1 MATDFNH
8 HIKQQH
14 LLDQIVDELYENAQQ
29 YAPFYQG
36 TKKEM
41 IKKAEL
47 YSQDASKVYTDEIV
61 DVIVCATANVVGYN
75 LTIFQNIGGQAI
87 IIFTQCI
94 DKNTSDTLYLKY
106 DYCLSFDGA
115 NHHSAIV
122 MKKPTSPPPSQPTS
136 PSPSHPTSPPPS
148 QPTSSPPSQPTS
160 PPPSQ
165 PTSPPPSHPTSPPPS
180 QPMSPPPSQPTS
192 PPPSQPTSPPPS
204 KQPRELQEQSSEN
217 EEPLN
222 IEDIQNQIENLQNK
236 HKKNPNKKRKR
247 NRINM
252 QNYENVQV
260 NTVDELP
267 WEIDGLQIYKKQST
281 LDFWWDET
289 KMADGGKFQIQAALV

>member
-14 LLDQIVDELYENAQQ
+14 LLDQIVDELYENAQR

-47 YSQDASKVYTDEIV
+47 YSQDASKLYTDEIV

-75 LTIFQNIGGQAI
+75 LAIFQNIGGQAI

-106 DYCLSFDGA
+106 DHCPGFDGA
-115 NHHSAIV
+115 NHYSAIV
-122 MKKPTSPPPSQPTS
+122 MKKPT
-136 PSPSHPTSPPPS
+136 
-148 QPTSSPPSQPTS
+148 
-160 PPPSQ
+160 
-165 PTSPPPSHPTSPPPS
+165 
-180 QPMSPPPSQPTS
+180 SPPPSQPTS

-204 KQPRELQEQSSEN
+204 QPTSPPQSQPTSPPQSQPTSSPPSQPTSSPPSKQHKELQEQSSEN

-222 IEDIQNQIENLQNK
+222 IKDIQIQIENLQNK
-236 HKKNPNKKRKR
+236 NKKNPNKKRKR
-247 NRINM
+247 N
-252 QNYENVQV
+252 
-260 NTVDELP
+260 
-267 WEIDGLQIYKKQST
+267 
-281 LDFWWDET
+281 
-289 KMADGGKFQIQAALV
+289 

>member
-14 LLDQIVDELYENAQQ
+14 LLDQIVDELYENAQR

-47 YSQDASKVYTDEIV
+47 YSQDASKLYTDEIV

-75 LTIFQNIGGQAI
+75 LAIFQNIGGQAI

-106 DYCLSFDGA
+106 DYCPGFDGT
-115 NHHSAIV
+115 NHYSAIV

-136 PSPSHPTSPPPS
+136 PPQSQPTSPPQSQPTSSSPS
-148 QPTSSPPSQPTS
+148 QPTSSPPSQ
-160 PPPSQ
+160 
-165 PTSPPPSHPTSPPPS
+165 H
-180 QPMSPPPSQPTS
+180 
-192 PPPSQPTSPPPS
+192 TSPPPS
-204 KQPRELQEQSSEN
+204 KQHKELQEQSSEN

-222 IEDIQNQIENLQNK
+222 IKDIQIQIENLQNK
-236 HKKNPNKKRKR
+236 NKKNPNKK
-247 NRINM
+247 
-252 QNYENVQV
+252 
-260 NTVDELP
+260 
-267 WEIDGLQIYKKQST
+267 KKKESNQHAK
-281 LDFWWDET
+281 L
-289 KMADGGKFQIQAALV
+289 

>member
-14 LLDQIVDELYENAQQ
+14 LLDQIVDELYENSQR

-47 YSQDASKVYTDEIV
+47 YSQDASKLYTNEIV

-75 LTIFQNIGGQAI
+75 LAIFQNIGGQAI

-106 DYCLSFDGA
+106 DYCPGFDGT
-115 NHHSAIV
+115 NHYSAIV
-122 MKKPTSPPPSQPTS
+122 MKKPTSPPQ
-136 PSPSHPTSPPPS
+136 
-148 QPTSSPPSQPTS
+148 SQPTS
-160 PPPSQ
+160 PPQSQ
-165 PTSPPPSHPTSPPPS
+165 PTSPP
-180 QPMSPPPSQPTS
+180 QSQPTS
-192 PPPSQPTSPPPS
+192 PPQSQPTLSPRS

-222 IEDIQNQIENLQNK
+222 IKDIQIQIENLQNK
-236 HKKNPNKKRKR
+236 TKKNPNKKRKR

-267 WEIDGLQIYKKQST
+267 WEIDGLQI
-281 LDFWWDET
+281 
-289 KMADGGKFQIQAALV
+289 

>member
-14 LLDQIVDELYENAQQ
+14 LLDQIVDELYENAQR

-75 LTIFQNIGGQAI
+75 LAIFRNIGGQAI

-106 DYCLSFDGA
+106 DYCLGLDGA
-115 NHHSAIV
+115 NYYSAIV
-122 MKKPTSPPPSQPTS
+122 MKKHSSAPPSQPTSAPPSQPTSAPPSQPTSAPPSQPTSAPPSQPTSAPPSQPTS
-136 PSPSHPTSPPPS
+136 PL
-148 QPTSSPPSQPTS
+148 
-160 PPPSQ
+160 
-165 PTSPPPSHPTSPPPS
+165 
-180 QPMSPPPSQPTS
+180 
-192 PPPSQPTSPPPS
+192 PSQPTSPPPS

-267 WEIDGLQIYKKQST
+267 WQIDGLQIYKKQST
-281 LDFWWDET
+281 MDFWWDET
-289 KMADGGKFQIQAALV
+289 KDGRWWEV